1 MSGTIFDELKY
12 FRSLNQYKHATEFIP
27 ILFILSFLGLGPAG
41 AGGLPLQMPSA
52 FAAFPPSAAGSGALA
67 AAAAH
72 HHAAVAA
79 AAAVDQRSGGG
90 SGADGR
96 GFLWDPSG
104 RIHPAANFHGHPG

>member
-12 FRSLNQYKHATEFIP
+12 FRSLNQYKHATEVHTNLIY
-27 ILFILSFLGLGPAG
+27 SLGLGPAG

-90 SGADGR
+90 GGSGADGR

-104 RIHPAANFHGHPG
+104 RIHPAANFRGHPG